1 MPSIFDGTN
10 VANQSDSPW
19 ASFLV
24 DEGEDEDYKSNCGE
38 YDDTSFRLYGSW
50 KQSSRKVLNY
60 W

>member
-38 YDDTSFRLYGSW
+38 YDDTSFRLYGS
-50 KQSSRKVLNY
+50 
-60 W
+60 